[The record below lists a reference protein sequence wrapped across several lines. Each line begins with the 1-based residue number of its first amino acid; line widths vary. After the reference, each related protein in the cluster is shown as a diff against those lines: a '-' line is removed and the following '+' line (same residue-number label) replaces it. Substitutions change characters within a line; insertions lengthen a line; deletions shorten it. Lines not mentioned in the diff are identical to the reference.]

1 MTKINE
7 KIHVLTDESLGRI
20 KREYVEVDRKAD
32 VGDRVVADGDYREVV
47 AISSRRG
54 ICLDGDICLGIPH
67 SYRTLEPTSIVHI
80 DGERY
85 KMVDRKAKVGEK
97 VIITERVDFYMDDMT
112 VGKVY
117 EVINISGEEDVEVMD
132 DTEEKATASKSGYLS
147 LVSLTKENKHQ
158 KPKAKTRGYKEVKN
172 LIHHELSITRQDIQE
187 MINVAVINE
196 IKKMSE
202 AGEFYKIASSKID
215 SIIKDGFS
223 DRGNLL
229 YGFKERVSQTISDEV
244 GKRIANNLNINVELK
259 NQ

>member
-1 MTKINE
+1 MTETNE
-7 KIHVLTDESLGRI
+7 KIHVLADESLGGI
-20 KREYVEVDRKAD
+20 KREYVEVNRKAKLGEKIVIVD
-32 VGDRVVADGDYREVV
+32 ADPGYGDHYSNGDLFTVELYTGYGSGVATECGHHVGNYE
-47 AISSRRG
+47 
-54 ICLDGDICLGIPH
+54 
-67 SYRTLEPTSIVHI
+67 YRTLEPTNIVHI

-85 KMVDRKAKVGEK
+85 EMVDRKATKGER
-97 VIITERVDFYMDDMT
+97 VIITKRVDFYMDDMT

-117 EVINISGEEDVEVMD
+117 EVINVSGEEDVEVMD

-202 AGEFYKIASSKID
+202 TEK
-215 SIIKDGFS
+215 SIK
-223 DRGNLL
+223 
-229 YGFKERVSQTISDEV
+229 
-244 GKRIANNLNINVELK
+244 
-259 NQ
+259 